1 MPNYGYMYVYCTE
14 QYDTVVLP
22 ATRVY
27 SIIVINAR
35 FEPRPPADSECSL
48 AKKNKKAFVLEP
60 WYSYVIVTGNSRD
73 YFHLSS
79 LCALCY
85 KLNRKYKLIYTSFS
99 PADEDKKKPFSKFLC
114 YHYTVKK

>member
-99 PADEDKKKPFSKFLC
+99 PADEDEKNLSQNFYVTTIP
-114 YHYTVKK
+114 